1 MRPRGSEQVSTAK
14 GPRAAS
20 SARKTSPSRRQSWL
34 AVDCAPKPGE
44 AVGEGVLPAW
54 DVTGDERDD
63 VALQEFEKSREQLEG
78 VRGVTPPE
86 ESARAAG
93 STLHGMQLHNGLTT
107 IMTAYADAKEH
118 HKDIY
123 TVYFDFKGAFDS
135 TDHEILFKT
144 MTNMGMSTEYI
155 SV

>member
-93 STLHGMQLHNGLTT
+93 STLHGSAGSQPSIGLVEVALTRQSRARWRPTKCACPGRTT
-107 IMTAYADAKEH
+107 GQVH
-118 HKDIY
+118 
-123 TVYFDFKGAFDS
+123 
-135 TDHEILFKT
+135 
-144 MTNMGMSTEYI
+144 
-155 SV
+155 